1 MFAVSA
7 DMNEP
12 RSSTAAAAT
21 TATAAAS
28 TSAIDRLQARL
39 NPLDE
44 RLNRALELLSR
55 HAGLERQERRAPP
68 QRFAGG
74 RPDRLIGPDVD
85 LELRSLQRKLN
96 SMAQEAGRLSSRRRL
111 HPTFNEPS
119 MTRLGAV
126 GPDRAPHP
134 DSIRMVDRADMVR

>member
-12 RSSTAAAAT
+12 RSLTAAAAT

-55 HAGLERQERRAPP
+55 HAGLERQERHAPP
-68 QRFAGG
+68 QRLAGG

-85 LELRSLQRKLN
+85 LELRSLQRKL
-96 SMAQEAGRLSSRRRL
+96 LSIHHRQ
-111 HPTFNEPS
+111 
-119 MTRLGAV
+119 
-126 GPDRAPHP
+126 
-134 DSIRMVDRADMVR
+134 